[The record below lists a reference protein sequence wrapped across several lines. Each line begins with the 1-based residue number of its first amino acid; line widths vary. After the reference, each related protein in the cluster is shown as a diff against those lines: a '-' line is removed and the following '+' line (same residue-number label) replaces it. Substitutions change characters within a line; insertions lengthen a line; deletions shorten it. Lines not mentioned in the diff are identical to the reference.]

1 MHRCCRSGERRGRAD
16 TWPGAQ
22 ENLRDT
28 DADAAPKKDN
38 CQRDEKEIANAI
50 ADSENDAIAHR
61 RGKEETKRITNSVAA
76 AKEEAF
82 AICKS
87 DRNANAV
94 ADFFSEKETNPGSGR
109 GDSHADSEEEKD
121 LADAFTH
128 CFSSSQE
135 GGIADSGA
143 I

>member
-1 MHRCCRSGERRGRAD
+1 VPRCCRSGERRGRAD
-16 TWPGAQ
+16 TWPGTQ

-28 DADAAPKKDN
+28 DADAAPKN
-38 CQRDEKEIANAI
+38 ENGQRDEKEIANAN
-50 ADSENDAIAHR
+50 AVSENDAIAHR
-61 RGKEETKRITNSVAA
+61 RGKEENKRVTDSVAT

-82 AICKS
+82 AISKS
-87 DRNANAV
+87 DRNANAL

-109 GDSHADSEEEKD
+109 GDSHSDSEEEKD

-128 CFSSSQE
+128 CFSASQE
-135 GGIADSGA
+135 KGIAHSGA